1 MKSYHA
7 PAAILLICCFVVSFP
22 IFSQVGINTTN
33 PRVTLEIAGDVK
45 VSGNLE
51 ITSYKDQEDNESS
64 TFLLQEP
71 TDQIKSIDVSNP
83 TGAALGYIQEYI
95 IVNPNK
101 DWVKDFDTGIDAT
114 DFTLVPISSVYDTD
128 LALRNA
134 GNIDENYSLPYC
146 ASYVDGGTWH
156 MIADYPMVA
165 NVNNQDD
172 GIWKITTLIFSND
185 LAKQFGTNV
194 IPMNSTTTGSA
205 VTPIID

>member
-7 PAAILLICCFVVSFP
+7 PAAILLLSCLLVSAS
-22 IFSQVGINTTN
+22 IYSQVGINTTS
-33 PRVTLEIAGDVK
+33 PRVPLEIAGDVK
-45 VSGNLE
+45 ISGNLE
-51 ITSYKDQEDNESS
+51 ITDYKDVEDDETT
-64 TFLLQEP
+64 TFMLQEP
-71 TDQIKSIDVSNP
+71 SDQLKSIDVSNP
-83 TGAALGYIQEYI
+83 TGAALGYILEYVI
-95 IVNPNK
+95 INPNK

-114 DFTLVPISSVYDTD
+114 NFTLVPISAVYDTD
-128 LALRNA
+128 LALREQ

-172 GIWKITTLIFSND
+172 GTWRITTLIFSND

-205 VTPIID
+205 ISPIID